1 MDRSKVIQCIT
12 RNLNKATDAELR
24 TICGATYHITK
35 RKIYH
40 QEKPII
46 FRGGNKMGREEM
58 LEQIFDNL
66 REASDA
72 TVEQA
77 YWFLMLEIEN

>member
-1 MDRSKVIQCIT
+1 
-12 RNLNKATDAELR
+12 
-24 TICGATYHITK
+24 
-35 RKIYH
+35 
-40 QEKPII
+40 
-46 FRGGNKMGREEM
+46 MGREEM